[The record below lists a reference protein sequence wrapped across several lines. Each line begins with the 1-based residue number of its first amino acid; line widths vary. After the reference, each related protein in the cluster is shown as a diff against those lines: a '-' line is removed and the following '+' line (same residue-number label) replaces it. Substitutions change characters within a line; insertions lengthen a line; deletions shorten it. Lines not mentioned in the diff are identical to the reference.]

1 VLPRKITGSLL
12 KLSSELPEPVL
23 PGEICRRSL
32 VTGTAFMSVTIA
44 GQAKEQRD
52 YDKEVY
58 KERNLVERCF
68 LKLRSY
74 RRIATRYERLAEM
87 TLRRYVEGLRKMD
100 SPSAELEPHAIAAEH
115 PF

>member
-12 KLSSELPEPVL
+12 KLSSGLPEPVL

-44 GQAKEQRD
+44 VFFAEYVLADKGYDSNAFIHLIESQGSQAVIPPRRNRKEQRD

-58 KERNLVERCF
+58 KERNLV
-68 LKLRSY
+68 
-74 RRIATRYERLAEM
+74 
-87 TLRRYVEGLRKMD
+87 
-100 SPSAELEPHAIAAEH
+100 
-115 PF
+115 